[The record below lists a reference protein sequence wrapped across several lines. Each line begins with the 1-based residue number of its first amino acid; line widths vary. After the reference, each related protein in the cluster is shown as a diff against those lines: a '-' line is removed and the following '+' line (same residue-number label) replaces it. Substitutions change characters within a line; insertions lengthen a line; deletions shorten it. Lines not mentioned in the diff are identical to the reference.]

1 MARLLRTRASPLLAA
16 KVLVVSRLLHQ
27 SLAQAADDVPPFLD
41 VLKTRLAALRRK
53 LLVGIDARFARFARS
68 GAAPAVDA
76 DVDVDVDGLVEALC
90 AFSLATSSRPRDVF
104 RHFLHGRREALV
116 RLLEGREGDGDGDGG
131 VLEAL
136 RVYVRTLQ
144 DGQRLFPKRLAEALA
159 KLKAQPLLRDPDVR
173 GLMELNLDLHERW
186 VADEVRNFTP
196 WVRHE
201 DLRKEDAETLLGEW
215 ARKAFEAFRAG
226 LRVRLEGIGDLM
238 ELVGLRKR
246 LLETWLAP
254 DGPSPGLVAS
264 EVLGGLRFVMNIQLK
279 HVIRRRVELLHLV
292 GSEVQAVIEAWKPG
306 VSDVHLSLWDAS
318 MTGMDVSNG
327 AAAFKQA
334 ILNRSHGRNN
344 TLLRVLD
351 RWNVWLRSVDEVGTV
366 IESLKRT
373 KWDVDLD
380 VDEDDE
386 ELELDSKEKLLNKD
400 DPLELQETF
409 NAALVTAMGGLESK
423 LHNCAATF
431 SSDHRPQQ
439 SLFLL
444 RLVREFRQHLPKHY
458 QNPRFGLSLVPAA
471 HQTLAH
477 SILHTPFH
485 AFERSIRKTSRTRKV
500 ATRALWQGT
509 PPLPVQPSVAVFKFL
524 HAIVEAMSEVGS
536 DIWTADATDVVKREM
551 RARLVPLLEG
561 AGDAETETTS
571 TLAQERIDQST
582 DAEGQAREPRA
593 ESAETVGG
601 GYRHDDFDIQSLFD
615 AVFLQRATALRMA
628 EAEAGGDDEGISTP
642 GSLAVRMQSKL
653 ADGVGREGLA
663 AVGRAAEGYW
673 AKVALLFG
681 LLA

>member
-27 SLAQAADDVPPFLD
+27 SLAQAAHDVPPFLD

-68 GAAPAVDA
+68 GAAP
-76 DVDVDVDGLVEALC
+76 DVDVGGLVEALC

-104 RHFLHGRREALV
+104 RHFLHVRREALV

-131 VLEAL
+131 VLEPL
-136 RVYVRTLQ
+136 RVYLRTLQ

-186 VADEVRNFTP
+186 VADEVRTFTP

-226 LRVRLEGIGDLM
+226 LRVRLEGIEDLM

-254 DGPSPGLVAS
+254 DGPSPGLVTS
-264 EVLGGLRFVMNIQLK
+264 EVLGGLRSAMNIQLK

-334 ILNRSHGRNN
+334 ILNRSHGRND
-344 TLLRVLD
+344 TLFRVLD
-351 RWNVWLRSVDEVGTV
+351 KWNIWLRSVDEVGTV

-380 VDEDDE
+380 ADDDDE
-386 ELELDSKEKLLNKD
+386 ELELESKERLLNKD
-400 DPLELQETF
+400 DPRELQETF
-409 NAALVTAMGGLESK
+409 KDTLVTAMSGMESK

-444 RLVREFRQHLPKHY
+444 RLLRELRQHLPRHY
-458 QNPRFGLSLVPAA
+458 QNPRFGLSLVPTA

-477 SILHTPFH
+477 SILHAPFL

-509 PPLPVQPSVAVFKFL
+509 PPLPVQPSVAVFKLL
-524 HAIVEAMSEVGS
+524 HGVVEAMSEVGS
-536 DIWTADATDVVKREM
+536 DVWTADATDVLKREM
-551 RARLVPLLEG
+551 RARLVPLLDG
-561 AGDAETETTS
+561 TGDARTETTS
-571 TLAQERIDQST
+571 TPARERTDRLT
-582 DAEGQAREPRA
+582 DAERQEQESKP
-593 ESAETVGG
+593 ESAETVGE
-601 GYRHDDFDIQSLFD
+601 GYRHDDFDVQLLFD
-615 AVFLQRATALRMA
+615 AIFLRRATALKLA
-628 EAEAGGDDEGISTP
+628 ETESGGDDDRTSMLGP
-642 GSLAVRMQSKL
+642 LAGKMQSKL
-653 ADGVGREGLA
+653 ADGVGKEGLD
-663 AVGRAAEGYW
+663 AVRRAAEAYW
-673 AKVALLFG
+673 GKVALLFG